1 MQPKRVIILG
11 ATGSIGR
18 SALDV
23 ALSRPDLF
31 RVVGLS
37 ARSRAEELREAGCRV
52 PGATLCLTEAGDSD
66 TDIPYRGPGSV
77 GRMLKEIPGDI
88 ALNGISGAQGLEPSL
103 QAIEAGMDLA
113 LANKETMVLAGR
125 IVLDRAASR
134 GVRVIPVDSEHS
146 AVFQLVERFG
156 SGDLDEVILTASG
169 GAFRDRPL
177 EELRN
182 ATPEEAST
190 HPNWKMGRKITIDS
204 ASMANKGLEVIEA
217 VRFFGIPPNRVKVFI
232 HPQSRVHALIRMK
245 DGSLYAQISGTD
257 MRLAIQSALVWPRT
271 ESCAFGRLDLADLT
285 LTFRE
290 PDPARFPLLGLAYR
304 AVEAGEGYTIAYN
317 AANEAAVDLFIRRR
331 VRFTELSVLTE
342 AVLERPWPSRVESP
356 DEVLSVDAEARRAA
370 LEAAKGIAQP

>member
-1 MQPKRVIILG
+1 MQPKRIIILG

-23 ALSRPDLF
+23 AVSRPDLF

-37 ARSRAEELREAGCRV
+37 AHSRIEELLAAGRRV
-52 PGATLCLTEAGDSD
+52 PGAALCLTGQGSEAPE
-66 TDIPYRGPGSV
+66 TAYRGPGSIA
-77 GRMLKEIPGDI
+77 RMLAEIPAEI
-88 ALNGISGAQGLEPSL
+88 TLNGIAGASGLEPSL
-103 QAIEAGMDLA
+103 QAIEAGTDLA

-125 IVLDRAASR
+125 LVLAKAAAR

-156 SGDLDEVILTASG
+156 TADLDEVILTASG

-177 EELRN
+177 AELPH

-190 HPNWKMGRKITIDS
+190 HPNWTMGRKITIDS

-217 VRFFGIPPNRVKVFI
+217 VRFFGLGPDRVKVLI
-232 HPQSRVHALIRMK
+232 HPQSRVHALIRMR

-257 MRLAIQSALVWPRT
+257 MRLAIQSALSWPRT
-271 ESCAFGRLDLADLT
+271 ETCAFGRLELADLT
-285 LTFRE
+285 LSFRE
-290 PDPARFPLLGLAYR
+290 PDPARFPLLSLAYR

-317 AANEAAVDLFIRRR
+317 AANETAVDLFIRRKI
-331 VRFTELSVLTE
+331 RFTDLAGLTA
-342 AVLERPWPSRVESP
+342 AVLDHPWPSRVDDLE
-356 DEVLSVDAEARRAA
+356 EVLSVDDRARGAA
-370 LEAAKGIAQP
+370 LEAAKGI